1 MAKTKGGAG
10 SGSNQPP
17 KKKGAKLPPP
27 KRTTRQ
33 TASEETSTKI
43 AEDPLLEIQ
52 PEDKGHAEVLQQ
64 EEREVARAAAES
76 TQPEEG
82 EPELTPPVKKSKKAQ
97 ASRATPARSTVASP
111 PVQAQPQPQI
121 PEISVQEGR
130 TASEDTEEEEQEKAE
145 EEKSEEEKV
154 DEEEDDEA
162 EEVEAVQEKEVEIP
176 TPQSKRP
183 GVKRK
188 LDVAKPPLPV
198 KAKPAPAGSKTRT
211 KAEQSK
217 KPRKPTAAE
226 KGKAKEMEEPMEVDP
241 ERTETVDS
249 SKSEEVLAPKKTTSS
264 TTTTAKPKLAKQ
276 KGLLRTTASEVVIPR
291 ESQRYAVL
299 QNREITPWYFLVT
312 EALEDL
318 GIKEKVEGYFEGIG
332 WKKILEWNPKAYQ
345 KLMEEFMGTVEFKPK
360 GNYTIETPGT
370 LRFQMQG
377 RIFPLSINELN
388 IHLGVIEATEVYD
401 ETITGHCYL
410 PEASMSKTS
419 ANRTRSGTPLCR
431 STTGGWPTT
440 STARWK
446 VPMWSPNR
454 KSSCCGA

>member
-10 SGSNQPP
+10 SGNTQPP

-27 KRTTRQ
+27 KRTTRR

-43 AEDPLLEIQ
+43 TEDPLLKIQ
-52 PEDKGHAEVLQQ
+52 PEDKGRAKVLQQ

-97 ASRATPARSTVASP
+97 ARG
-111 PVQAQPQPQI
+111 
-121 PEISVQEGR
+121 E
-130 TASEDTEEEEQEKAE
+130 TASEETEAE
-145 EEKSEEEKV
+145 EEKGEEEKV

-162 EEVEAVQEKEVEIP
+162 EKVEAVQEREVEIP

-241 ERTETVDS
+241 ERTEMVES
-249 SKSEEVLAPKKTTSS
+249 SNSEDVVAP
-264 TTTTAKPKLAKQ
+264 AKPVTSTITSKP
-276 KGLLRTTASEVVIPR
+276 KGVKRRGVVRPSTMETVIPR
-291 ESQRYAVL
+291 DSLRYAVL

-312 EALEDL
+312 QVLEDF
-318 GIKEKVEGYFEGIG
+318 GIKECVEGYFESIG
-332 WKKILEWNPKAYQ
+332 
-345 KLMEEFMGTVEFKPK
+345 
-360 GNYTIETPGT
+360 
-370 LRFQMQG
+370 
-377 RIFPLSINELN
+377 
-388 IHLGVIEATEVYD
+388 
-401 ETITGHCYL
+401 
-410 PEASMSKTS
+410 
-419 ANRTRSGTPLCR
+419 
-431 STTGGWPTT
+431 
-440 STARWK
+440 
-446 VPMWSPNR
+446 
-454 KSSCCGA
+454 